1 MSQSADLALRDLLG
15 RAADGRVADASLV
28 EAAVR
33 ELVSGEA
40 PVALAGAV
48 LAALRVRGESV
59 DDVVGAARALRGCAE
74 RVSTTRSPLVDTCG
88 TGGDGQN
95 TFSISTAAA
104 LVAAAAGA
112 SVAKHG
118 NRGATGRFGG
128 ADVLEELGVSIDLP
142 AAACGR
148 CLDELG
154 MAFLFARRL
163 HPAMRHLAPVRAAL
177 GIRTL
182 FNLVGPLTNPAGVRR
197 QVIGVPTPAALEL
210 LVGALAVLGCDH
222 VLLIHGSDGV
232 DEISLGAPTTFVE
245 LRDGEIVGRGTLSAE
260 GLGLDSAPRDSLVV
274 ADVAASAE
282 RIRAVLAGAPGP
294 SADVVVANA
303 AAALYVAGQADS
315 LRAGVE
321 RAREAIISGRARE
334 VLARLVRVTQREAL
348 ATAG

>member
-1 MSQSADLALRDLLG
+1 MSEGVGLALRELLG
-15 RAADGRVADASLV
+15 RAAEGHGADASLV

-33 ELVSGEA
+33 ELMSGEA
-40 PVALAGAV
+40 PAALAGAV
-48 LAALRVRGESV
+48 LAALRVRGEGV

-74 RVSTTRSPLVDTCG
+74 RVVTTRSPLVDTCG
-88 TGGDGQN
+88 TGGDGQS

-112 SVAKHG
+112 VVAKHG

-128 ADVLEELGVSIDLP
+128 ADALEELGVSIDLP
-142 AAACGR
+142 AASCGR

-163 HPAMRHLAPVRAAL
+163 HPAMRHVAPVRAVL

-197 QVIGVPTPAALEL
+197 QVIGVSTLAALEL

-232 DEISLGAPTTFVE
+232 DEISLGAPTVFVE
-245 LRDGEIVGRGTLSAE
+245 LRDGEIVGRGKLSAGE
-260 GLGLDSAPRDSLVV
+260 LGLDPAPRENLVV

-282 RIRAVLAGAPGP
+282 RIRAVLAGVAGP

-315 LRAGVE
+315 LRTGVKQ
-321 RAREAIISGRARE
+321 AREAIASGRARE
-334 VLARLVRVTQREAL
+334 LLAQLVQVTQREAR